1 MFWKVSRRS
10 EWLYYNSS
18 HTTSLPVVRHN
29 YKGFNIA
36 VKKALAKAILPTG
49 HRLPMRCL
57 YVLGPHAGLEMKNK
71 TIRGQTEG
79 MSRNHTSQL
88 GGISGIG
95 VASLL
100 KTGHCIRAPWTRR
113 PEAEPLTMHPLAP
126 PDSRW
131 QRPPL
136 LRGDSHNRPVSAL
149 PSVSH
154 AFYIYKHKHEKP
166 LQLFLCTRY
175 TDKQTCFWP
184 SPCGTQRGRQ
194 YELRVRR
201 ADRTERLRYSGW
213 PGAAGTSRQNQA
225 FLY

>member
-36 VKKALAKAILPTG
+36 VKKALAKAVLPTG

-57 YVLGPHAGLEMKNK
+57 YVLGPHAGLEMNYK

-88 GGISGIG
+88 GGDLRNRRRIAPQDRSLHSGPLDSQARG
-95 VASLL
+95 
-100 KTGHCIRAPWTRR
+100 GAPD
-113 PEAEPLTMHPLAP
+113 HAP
-126 PDSRW
+126 PGAPRQPIAAAPPP
-131 QRPPL
+131 QR
-136 LRGDSHNRPVSAL
+136 RFHNRPVSAL

-166 LQLFLCTRY
+166 LQLFLCTQY
-175 TDKQTCFWP
+175 TDKQTCF
-184 SPCGTQRGRQ
+184 
-194 YELRVRR
+194 
-201 ADRTERLRYSGW
+201 
-213 PGAAGTSRQNQA
+213 
-225 FLY
+225 

>member
-1 MFWKVSRRS
+1 
-10 EWLYYNSS
+10 
-18 HTTSLPVVRHN
+18 
-29 YKGFNIA
+29 
-36 VKKALAKAILPTG
+36 
-49 HRLPMRCL
+49 MRCL

-100 KTGHCIRAPWTRR
+100 ETSHCIRAPWTRR

-126 PDSRW
+126 PDSGS

-136 LRGDSHNRPVSAL
+136 LRGDSTTGLCLRSPAFPTHFIFTNINMKNLCSYFSVPNTLINRHASGRL
-149 PSVSH
+149 P
-154 AFYIYKHKHEKP
+154 
-166 LQLFLCTRY
+166 
-175 TDKQTCFWP
+175 
-184 SPCGTQRGRQ
+184 GTQRGRQ

-201 ADRTERLRYSGW
+201 ADRTERLGTQ
-213 PGAAGTSRQNQA
+213 AGLALLEHPVRTRPFFTELTFPTKPQSQSV
-225 FLY
+225 